1 MPQALLPMFLFGAVK
16 YLLPFFAFLG
26 PIVWFF
32 QLVPKLRK
40 MAIIPSSI
48 LGLGTEVRV
57 WSQFFIFFD
66 WRISNVESADRTVKL
81 LLQIW
86 RELTL
91 SRARE
96 LDSSKVCQT
105 SSTVQLDFVL
115 VLTS

>member
-1 MPQALLPMFLFGAVK
+1 
-16 YLLPFFAFLG
+16 
-26 PIVWFF
+26 
-32 QLVPKLRK
+32 

-57 WSQFFIFFD
+57 WSQFHIFFD

-91 SRARE
+91 SRERE

-105 SSTVQLDFVL
+105 SSTAQLDFVL
-115 VLTS
+115 VLTFQLSQHTCNATYFFKNRNEAADFDSF